1 MRIGIFDSGIGGKAV
16 ANTLAKLLPSAEIIS
31 INDHDH
37 MPYGNR
43 KPGEII
49 KLTKKAILPL
59 LNLECD
65 AIIIACNTATTVAIS
80 ALRQSYPGV
89 NFIGIEPMIKPAAT
103 LTKTNCIAV
112 FSTPS
117 TLQSDRYKKLKRDW
131 AKGIKIIEPDC
142 SDWAELIE
150 NNRSE
155 EIDVISAIKLLSNNN
170 VDVIVL
176 GCTHYH
182 WIKQRIVDTAGP
194 KVTILE
200 PSDAI
205 SERVKNLVG

>member
-16 ANTLAKLLPSAEIIS
+16 ANTLAKLLPSADIIS
-31 INDHDH
+31 INDHNH

-49 KLTKKAILPL
+49 ELTKKAISPL
-59 LNLECD
+59 MNLGCD
-65 AIIIACNTATTVAIS
+65 AIIIACNTATTVAIT
-80 ALRQSYPGV
+80 ALRQVYPGV
-89 NFIGIEPMIKPAAT
+89 NFIGIEPMIKPAAAI
-103 LTKTNCIAV
+103 TKTNCVAV

-117 TLQSDRYKKLKRDW
+117 TLQSDRYKELKREW

-150 NNRSE
+150 NGMSE
-155 EIDVISAIKLLSNNN
+155 EIDLSSVIKLLSNNN

-182 WIKQRIVDTAGP
+182 WIKQRIVDAASP
-194 KVTILE
+194 KVTVLE

-205 SERVKNLVG
+205 AERVKSLVG